1 MVEDRKIVKRYFV
14 GRSQTGPLLLF
25 IGAFLAMA
33 LFGESGPTIGLLMIL
48 GSIVWFFYNKFAAD
62 HAGEA
67 EVDKTKENEI
77 ARARERAL
85 KKLNLV
91 EEMVSDV
98 APVVVS
104 GRGFEPDYVSVVQ
117 QVNMKKR
124 FKKLFKNTSV
134 KKSDIE
140 DDPVFRARI
149 GSDDKYRCSLVSIS
163 VFMFGE
169 KQLYIYYSNVDL
181 CTGLVYSEGMH
192 EYFYSDVNAICFL
205 QDKEK
210 IYNYKT
216 RKFQRILFECVKIYA
231 SGCNYTATLSTDVDN
246 SVVEREFTGMRNL
259 IRERKNAN

>member
-1 MVEDRKIVKRYFV
+1 MEENRKIVKRYFV
-14 GRSQTGPLLLF
+14 GRKQTWPKVLMIVGLLTTGMVIGIFLLL
-25 IGAFLAMA
+25 G
-33 LFGESGPTIGLLMIL
+33 GL
-48 GSIVWFFYNKFAAD
+48 VWYLYNKFSAD
-62 HAGEA
+62 HEGEA
-67 EVDKTKENEI
+67 EVDRTKENEI
-77 ARARERAL
+77 ARAQERAL
-85 KKLNLV
+85 TKFNIV
-91 EEMVSDV
+91 EEMVSEV
-98 APVVVS
+98 RPVVVS
-104 GRGFEPDYVSVVQ
+104 GRGFEPEYVSAVQ
-117 QVNMKKR
+117 AMAAVKGL
-124 FKKLFKNTSV
+124 KKLFKRTPRL
-134 KKSDIE
+134 KGDIE
-140 DDPVFRARI
+140 EDPVFRARI

-231 SGCNYTATLSTDVDN
+231 SGCNYTATLSTDVEH
-246 SVVEREFTGMRNL
+246 SVVEEEFTGMRNL

>member
-1 MVEDRKIVKRYFV
+1 MEENRKIVKRYFV
-14 GRSQTGPLLLF
+14 GRKQTWPKVLMIVGLLTTGMVIGIFLLL
-25 IGAFLAMA
+25 G
-33 LFGESGPTIGLLMIL
+33 GL
-48 GSIVWFFYNKFAAD
+48 VWYLYNKFSAD
-62 HAGEA
+62 HEGEA
-67 EVDKTKENEI
+67 EVDRTKENEI
-77 ARARERAL
+77 ARAQERAL
-85 KKLNLV
+85 TKFNIV
-91 EEMVSDV
+91 EEMVSEV
-98 APVVVS
+98 RPVVVS
-104 GRGFEPDYVSVVQ
+104 GRGFEPEYVSAVQ
-117 QVNMKKR
+117 AMAAVKGL
-124 FKKLFKNTSV
+124 KKLFKRTPRL
-134 KKSDIE
+134 KGDIE
-140 DDPVFRARI
+140 EDPVFRARI

-231 SGCNYTATLSTDVDN
+231 SGCNYTATLSTDVEH
-246 SVVEREFTGMRNL
+246 SVVDEEFTGMRNL